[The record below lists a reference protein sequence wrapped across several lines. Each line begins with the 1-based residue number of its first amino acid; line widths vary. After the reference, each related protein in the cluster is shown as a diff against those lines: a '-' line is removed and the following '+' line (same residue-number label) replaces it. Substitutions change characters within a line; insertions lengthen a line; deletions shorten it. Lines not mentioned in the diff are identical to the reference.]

1 MLYFITHRHLILNH
15 QQGIENTGLSLVNDT
30 VCMTDMLD
38 HLFTHPLV
46 GKDYGVDPVV
56 GNRFLSRH
64 DIRRYILTEAA
75 TGLCHRP
82 GTDTAALTCQY
93 ITSEDRIIFKET
105 ITGDLAT
112 VTQYAMVSDMCIV

>member
-56 GNRFLSRH
+56 GNRFLSRD

-93 ITSEDRIIFKET
+93 ITSEDRNPIRNGFRYVYRVK
-105 ITGDLAT
+105 
-112 VTQYAMVSDMCIV
+112 YAPLHVGNYHYR